1 MTSDGG
7 SARLGDWQRRRS
19 RYTTHWPAADLVA
32 GKGTDR
38 ISVVIPARDEEST
51 IGAIVRTIRR
61 GLIEEVPL
69 VDELLVVDS
78 HSQDRTAQVAGDE
91 GAWVV
96 AQDDVLSH
104 LPRMP
109 GKGDAL
115 WKGLAASAGDMVVFV
130 DGDLR
135 DFSPHFV
142 TGLLGP
148 LLTDPAVA
156 YVKGFYRR
164 PLGNEESG
172 GGRVTELLAR
182 PLINAY
188 WPELAGFVQPL
199 AGEYGGRREVLER
212 LPFVTH
218 YGVEVGHLV
227 DLLDLVGLDALAQV
241 DLGVRRHHH
250 QSTHALGRMA
260 GQILHTVLDRL
271 ESTGRAVSGPPSTVL
286 TQFVGNRSVVVTDV
300 SVVNRPPLASLRVRP
315 GEPL

>member
-1 MTSDGG
+1 VVTV
-7 SARLGDWQRRRS
+7 RRDR
-19 RYTTHWPAADLVA
+19 HAAQWPAEDLVA
-32 GKGTDR
+32 SKGTNR
-38 ISVVIPARDEEST
+38 VSVVIPARDEEVT
-51 IGAIVRTIRR
+51 IGRIVHTIRQR
-61 GLIEEVPL
+61 LVEQVPL

-78 HSQDRTAQVAGDE
+78 CSQDRTVRVAVDA

-96 AQDDVLSH
+96 SQDDVLRH
-104 LPRMP
+104 LPLMR

-115 WKGLAASAGDMVVFV
+115 WKGLAATGGDVVVFI

-135 DFSPHFV
+135 DFSERLV

-148 LLTDPAVA
+148 LLTDPAIA

-164 PLGNEESG
+164 PLGTDKTG
-172 GGRVTELLAR
+172 GGRVTELMAR
-182 PLINAY
+182 PLINTY

-218 YGVEVGHLV
+218 YGVEVAHLI
-227 DLLDLVGLDALAQV
+227 DLLDLVGVDALAQV
-241 DLGVRRHHH
+241 DLGVRHHQH

-271 ESTGRAVSGPPSTVL
+271 ERSGRMTCAKPSTTL
-286 TQFVGNRSVVVTDV
+286 TQFVGSRSLILADM
-300 SVVNRPPLASLRVRP
+300 SVASRPPLASLRP
-315 GEPL
+315 GGER

>member
-1 MTSDGG
+1 VDGNAVTRRDRHAG
-7 SARLGDWQRRRS
+7 QWQAEHLVCAKGD
-19 RYTTHWPAADLVA
+19 T
-32 GKGTDR
+32 R
-38 ISVVIPARDEEST
+38 ISVVIPARDEEPT
-51 IGAIVRTIRR
+51 IGSIVRMIRGR
-61 GLIEEVPL
+61 LVDEVPL

-78 HSQDRTAQVAGDE
+78 YSRDRTAQVACDA

-96 AQDDVLSH
+96 AQDDVLRH

-115 WKGLAASAGDMVVFV
+115 YKGLAASGGDVVVFI

-135 DFSPHFV
+135 DFSDHFV

-148 LLTDPAVA
+148 LLTEPEIA

-164 PLGNEESG
+164 PLGSAETG
-172 GGRVTELLAR
+172 GGRVTELMAR

-218 YGVEVGHLV
+218 YGVEIGHLI
-227 DLLDLVGLDALAQV
+227 DLLDLVGVDALAQV

-271 ESTGRAVSGPPSTVL
+271 HRSGRIAGTSPARTL
-286 TQFVGNRSVVVTDV
+286 TQFLGSRSLVLTDV
-300 SVVNRPPLASLRVRP
+300 SVVNRPPLASLRSKQGVAS
-315 GEPL
+315 